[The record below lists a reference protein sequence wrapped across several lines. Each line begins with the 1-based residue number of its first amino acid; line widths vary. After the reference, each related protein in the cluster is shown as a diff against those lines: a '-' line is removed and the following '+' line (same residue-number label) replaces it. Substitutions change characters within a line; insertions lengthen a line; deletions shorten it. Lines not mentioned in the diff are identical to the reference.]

1 MLACGRCG
9 SEFRVARGIPRFVDD
24 GSYAASFG
32 YQWNLFRTEQID
44 SVNGT
49 KLSARRFFSE
59 TGWDADWMKGK
70 WILDAGCGAGRFVDV
85 AAGTGAHVVG
95 LDVSSAIDAAAQTAR
110 GRRNVHL
117 VQASIYDL
125 PFKPGAFDGVYC
137 IGVIQHTPDPDLAL
151 KSLPTP
157 LKPGG
162 RIALTA
168 YERRRWWTRF
178 HGKYLLRPLTRRAN
192 KGVLLRII
200 QGLMPVLFP
209 LTEVLFRLPL
219 VGRVFSFII
228 PVANYVNEPDLSLRQ
243 RYRWAVLDTFDML
256 SPAFDFPQTET
267 DVRSA
272 LGSAGVGEIS
282 RRTDTGLNLIG
293 IKMP

>member
-1 MLACGRCG
+1 
-9 SEFRVARGIPRFVDD
+9 
-24 GSYAASFG
+24 
-32 YQWNLFRTEQID
+32 
-44 SVNGT
+44 
-49 KLSARRFFSE
+49 
-59 TGWDADWMKGK
+59 
-70 WILDAGCGAGRFVDV
+70 
-85 AAGTGAHVVG
+85 
-95 LDVSSAIDAAAQTAR
+95 
-110 GRRNVHL
+110 
-117 VQASIYDL
+117 
-125 PFKPGAFDGVYC
+125 
-137 IGVIQHTPDPDLAL
+137 
-151 KSLPTP
+151 
-157 LKPGG
+157 
-162 RIALTA
+162 
-168 YERRRWWTRF
+168 
-178 HGKYLLRPLTRRAN
+178 
-192 KGVLLRII
+192 
-200 QGLMPVLFP
+200 MPVLFP

>member
-1 MLACGRCG
+1 
-9 SEFRVARGIPRFVDD
+9 
-24 GSYAASFG
+24 
-32 YQWNLFRTEQID
+32 
-44 SVNGT
+44 
-49 KLSARRFFSE
+49 
-59 TGWDADWMKGK
+59 MKGK

-137 IGVIQHTPDPDLAL
+137 IGVIQHTPDPDSAL
-151 KSLPTP
+151 RSLPMP

-178 HGKYLLRPLTRRAN
+178 HGKYLLRPLTRRVN
-192 KGVLLRII
+192 KGALLRII

-256 SPAFDFPQTET
+256 SPAFDFPQTEA